1 MLRLAELRKSRGLTM
16 KEVAQALKIP
26 YTSYVNYEK
35 GEREPSIDKLIFIAD
50 FYKISLDYLM
60 GRTSKITDDNPSAD
74 EYSDK
79 KSYMDFLPLPL
90 IVPLQKIVIKL
101 NRKGQ
106 EDLIKYGEFLC
117 TRQEYLLHF

>member
-79 KSYMDFLPLPL
+79 KSYMDSLPLPL